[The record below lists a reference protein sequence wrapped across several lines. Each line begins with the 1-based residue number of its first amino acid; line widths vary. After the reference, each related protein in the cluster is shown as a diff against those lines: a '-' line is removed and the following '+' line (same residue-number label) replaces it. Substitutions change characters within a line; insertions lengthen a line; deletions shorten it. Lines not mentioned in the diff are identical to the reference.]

1 MNEIKRIDTVQ
12 QYNDYFGMETLHP
25 LVTVIDAREANPVHF
40 CPKLY
45 NLYAILMKDPDCGTL
60 KYGRSIYDYQQGTML
75 FLAPGQVMGS
85 DDDGQLHQP
94 GGWLLAFHPELVRNL
109 SLIHI

>member
-25 LVTVIDAREANPVHF
+25 LVTVIDAREANPIHF

-75 FLAPGQVMGS
+75 FSLRGRSWGLTMTVSCINPV
-85 DDDGQLHQP
+85 DGC
-94 GGWLLAFHPELVRNL
+94 
-109 SLIHI
+109 SLFIPNWYVTLR

>member
-45 NLYAILMKDPDCGTL
+45 NLYAILMKDPD
-60 KYGRSIYDYQQGTML
+60 
-75 FLAPGQVMGS
+75 
-85 DDDGQLHQP
+85 
-94 GGWLLAFHPELVRNL
+94 
-109 SLIHI
+109 

>member
-45 NLYAILMKDPDCGTL
+45 NLYAILMKDPDCGTISKARCFFSL
-60 KYGRSIYDYQQGTML
+60 RGRSWGLTMTVSCINPVDGCSL
-75 FLAPGQVMGS
+75 FIPNWYVTL
-85 DDDGQLHQP
+85 
-94 GGWLLAFHPELVRNL
+94 R
-109 SLIHI
+109 

>member
-60 KYGRSIYDYQQGTML
+60 SARHDAFSRSG
-75 FLAPGQVMGS
+75 AGHGV
-85 DDDGQLHQP
+85 
-94 GGWLLAFHPELVRNL
+94 
-109 SLIHI
+109 

>member
-60 KYGRSIYDYQQGTML
+60 KYGRSINPVDGCSL
-75 FLAPGQVMGS
+75 FIPNWYVTL
-85 DDDGQLHQP
+85 
-94 GGWLLAFHPELVRNL
+94 R
-109 SLIHI
+109 